1 MSISIIFINQ
11 RRFALDGKTYSCR
24 KIAFDSS
31 GFWVDDL
38 LTDVSNNISRLGGF
52 TIDASHVEQID
63 ANDAN
68 LHFKKNI
75 QHLYLDHNCNVS
87 IAGDVSV
94 LNTKGGSVQ
103 CASAASI
110 VTKFANVVNPCSA
123 FELVYK
129 PSHFQRKSK
138 HQFSFEGDVGK
149 VFISNCNMAVCGSVM
164 SIVGKFPSISL
175 SIIGL
180 VSLLE
185 MNDDDKYKEDSTPMG
200 IVIVNKVDSV
210 KSTFGHISLR
220 SAREAL
226 VSYGRKCIQN
236 EFGQQRDLGSPL
248 DQPRAADAALPG
260 VHALPAHP
268 ALPDVHAH
276 PAYPALP
283 GVHALPAHPALPDV
297 HLLPAATNSTVN
309 SSHDESDDDYV
320 DDDVDDDDVDGVLN
334 QNRSQGVDNLKCDDL
349 FGEATHEVLLQ
360 RKVAKALFGPLH
372 RPLDQHV
379 DVTHQ
384 IGNCVELYSNG
395 QLGNFFGRPFPSEYC
410 HLQVWYK

>member
-24 KIAFDSS
+24 KIAFNSS
-31 GFWVDDL
+31 GFFVDDV

-63 ANDAN
+63 ADDVN

-75 QHLYLDHNCNVS
+75 QHLHLSHNCNVS

-94 LNTKGGSVQ
+94 LSTKGGSVQ
-103 CASAASI
+103 CASAANI

-138 HQFSFEGDVGK
+138 HQFSFEGDVNK
-149 VFISNCNMAVCGSVM
+149 AFIFNSNMVVCGSVM

-175 SIIGL
+175 SIIGT
-180 VSLLE
+180 VVLLE
-185 MNDDDKYKEDSTPMG
+185 VNDDEKSQKDGSPTG
-200 IVIVNKVDSV
+200 IVVVNKVDNV

-220 SAREAL
+220 SAREAA
-226 VSYGRKCIQN
+226 SAYGRVRIQD
-236 EFGQQRDLGSPL
+236 EFGRQQDLASPPNK
-248 DQPRAADAALPG
+248 PRAPAAAAAFPG
-260 VHALPAHP
+260 VNHAPPA
-268 ALPDVHAH
+268 V
-276 PAYPALP
+276 
-283 GVHALPAHPALPDV
+283 
-297 HLLPAATNSTVN
+297 ATDNSTVD
-309 SSHDESDDDYV
+309 SHDDYIDDDC
-320 DDDVDDDDVDGVLN
+320 DDDDDEPTLTH
-334 QNRSQGVDNLKCDDL
+334 SQGLEKSGFENLTCDAL
-349 FGEATHEVLLQ
+349 FGEATHEVSLQ
-360 RKVAKALFGPLH
+360 RKVSKALFGPLH
-372 RPLDQHV
+372 RPLDQHL

-384 IGNCVELYSNG
+384 IGDCVELYCNG
-395 QLGNFFGRPFPSEYC
+395 QLSNFFGRPFPTEYC